1 MTKQL
6 MSAAT
11 RRKQEYVAPAVR
23 TLQASVENGYALSHG
38 GNVVPPQPLGW
49 TGGNES
55 FTGGSTFDGTA
66 FN

>member
-1 MTKQL
+1 MMKKTK
-6 MSAAT
+6 
-11 RRKQEYVAPAVR
+11 REYMAPTVR
-23 TLQASVENGYALSHG
+23 TLQVSVENGYALSHPG
-38 GNVVPPQPLGW
+38 GDTPQPMGW